1 MNFLDFGAC
10 RSYDKAFMDKYI
22 EVINSASIGDRKE
35 VHKIS
40 REMGFLT
47 GYESKVM
54 ENAQVDAVMILGQ
67 VFDKDH
73 EYFDFGGQDVTQRLI
88 LIFAK
93 YKFKNF
99 IVFIN

>member
-1 MNFLDFGAC
+1 MILLDFGAC

-22 EVINSASIGDRKE
+22 EVINSASIGNRSE
-35 VHKIS
+35 VLRIS

-54 ENAQVDAVMILGQ
+54 ENAHIDAVMILGQ

-88 LIFAK
+88 IF
-93 YKFKNF
+93 FL
-99 IVFIN
+99 